1 MFKQGSTRKQR
12 KQAAS
17 RDAVIK
23 GLEATFATISARSN
37 SNSRYTS
44 KDKIVRDVLTTAIM
58 MAKPDDVTIN
68 SIKAVLGDAVDW
80 EAPKAGLSRAKEFQS
95 SGASLAVAHTQ
106 RNGISLLRSAG

>member
-1 MFKQGSTRKQR
+1 M
-12 KQAAS
+12 
-17 RDAVIK
+17 
-23 GLEATFATISARSN
+23 
-37 SNSRYTS
+37 
-44 KDKIVRDVLTTAIM
+44 RDVLTTAIM

-80 EAPKAGLSRAKEFQS
+80 EALKAGLSRAKEFQS